1 MRLSEKEAELIKR
14 TVDEYLNGA
23 QIYLFGSRAFE
34 KKKGGDIDLYIVAD
48 KNDYGTKIKLQTRL
62 NHLLGKPV
70 DIVMHRNFNR
80 PIEQQALKGV
90 KL

>member
-14 TVDEYLNGA
+14 TVNEYLNDA

-34 KKKGGDIDLYIVAD
+34 KKKGGDIDLFIVSD
-48 KNDYGTKIKLQTRL
+48 KNDYGTKIKLQTKL
-62 NHLLGKPV
+62 IHLLGKPV

-80 PIEQQALKGV
+80 PIEQQALKGI